1 MGERNKALW
10 FIPQRHK
17 SKVQTCIW
25 DEMNAP
31 FFSKLCAQKYKVQ
44 FVENKYNI
52 YYLNMNGFTK
62 LDYGVISTIYLY
74 FI

>member
-1 MGERNKALW
+1 
-10 FIPQRHK
+10 
-17 SKVQTCIW
+17 
-25 DEMNAP
+25 MNAP